1 MTRVTRKKRPILRVL
16 RRHLPKEAYYIA
28 KETYDTEKETYLTCA
43 AATSAMPA
51 CLCPNHT
58 PQIMLHIKHEVLHIK
73 HEILH
78 IMHTRNDV
86 CRSPHLHLY
95 LHIHVHIHI
104 HAHVQVQ
111 VHVCI
116 CIYFYIHTKKKHT
129 RTHAHTQESRGAL
142 PMRLARHYFLQLMN
156 GVDYIH
162 ERSASHRCDDL
173 YLYPYLY
180 LYLYPYLA
188 PSCCTL
194 NPPT

>member
-1 MTRVTRKKRPILRVL
+1 
-16 RRHLPKEAYYIA
+16 
-28 KETYDTEKETYLTCA
+28 
-43 AATSAMPA
+43 
-51 CLCPNHT
+51 
-58 PQIMLHIKHEVLHIK
+58 
-73 HEILH
+73 
-78 IMHTRNDV
+78 MHTRNEV
-86 CRSPHLHLY
+86 AA
-95 LHIHVHIHI
+95 HIY
-104 HAHVQVQ
+104 
-111 VHVCI
+111 
-116 CIYFYIHTKKKHT
+116 IYIYIYMYIYTYMHMYRYKYMYAYAYTIAYTQKKNHT

-162 ERSASHRCDDL
+162 ERSASHRCADL